1 MTEMLNKE
9 FSRKSFVKG
18 GGALIVGFSIT
29 GAVAGSAGAAMPTS
43 AGYLP
48 DLAQVDSFLTLKS
61 DNTWEVVFGQPEW
74 GHGATTGIAMLVAEE
89 LDIGMDQVSYPAPDT
104 WRNGNGGGG
113 GSGGIIS
120 RALPVR
126 AAAVAARGALLGM
139 AATQLGVAASALTV
153 SKGVVTGGG
162 KSVKYSD
169 LLGGKLF
176 KVTMNPASLN
186 IGVAPAKP
194 VASYSLVGKTAGRL
208 ELPDKITGKYTY
220 VHNIRVPGMLHA
232 RVVRPRGQG
241 AVTSQ
246 NHFPQSVDE
255 KSIKHI
261 PGAQVVQVANFLA
274 VVAPKEYDAI
284 QAAAQLKVVWK
295 SDPKLAGS
303 GNFWSWLR
311 KAGDTNTTNPA
322 RFTTNVGNVDSALK
336 SSAKTVSATYKYAY
350 NGHMSI
356 GPTCAIADVQK
367 DHMTVFCNSQQPSSV
382 PTTLA
387 AFQLNGQPYF
397 GFPAKEIRCV
407 YYEGASSF
415 GGMLG
420 TGGQTDVYIGAA
432 IISKAV
438 SKPVRLQWMR
448 WDEHA
453 WSAYG
458 PAAMYDVT
466 AGVDASGNITA
477 LDWTSY
483 GQAGTSLQTSS
494 ELSGIGTW
502 PATPG
507 NGGPNTSDGIYKVS
521 ATSKRVLAKTQPL
534 FGGSFKSDPLRAPG
548 APQSHF
554 AGEQLIDEIA
564 FAMKMD
570 PLALRKQNIDGTQ
583 AIGARWL
590 ASLDAAAKMAGW
602 KAAPPFSRGAQ
613 KGEIRTGRGFAF
625 GTFANSQVGMVADI
639 EVSVKT
645 GKIVAKHLYISHVNG
660 VSMSPDLVA
669 NQNEGAAI
677 QGLSRALYEG
687 LTFTKDRI
695 TSTDWVSYPILRI
708 KDTPKLTVGIVSPE
722 GYVVNIAGGGTNVQ
736 KGNVAAFNA
745 GWNSTGAGEPPT
757 APVAAAIANAFFDAT
772 GVRIRETPMS
782 ADRVRATLKAGGVA

>member
-1 MTEMLNKE
+1 
-9 FSRKSFVKG
+9 V
-18 GGALIVGFSIT
+18 
-29 GAVAGSAGAAMPTS
+29 
-43 AGYLP
+43 
-48 DLAQVDSFLTLKS
+48 
-61 DNTWEVVFGQPEW
+61 
-74 GHGATTGIAMLVAEE
+74 
-89 LDIGMDQVSYPAPDT
+89 DQVSYPTPDT

-153 SKGVVTGGG
+153 SKGVVSGGG

-176 KVTMNPASLN
+176 KITMNPASLN

-194 VASYSLVGKTAGRL
+194 VAAYSIVGKTTPRI
-208 ELPDKITGKYTY
+208 ELADKVTGKYTY

-232 RVVRPRGQG
+232 RVVRPRAQG

-246 NHFPQSVDE
+246 NHFPLSVDP

-261 PGAQVVQVANFLA
+261 PGAQVVQVGNFLA

-284 QAAAQLKVVWK
+284 QAAAQLKVTWK

-311 KAGDTNTTNPA
+311 QAGDTNTTNPA
-322 RFTTNVGNVDSALK
+322 RYTTNLGNVESVLK

-356 GPTCAIADVQK
+356 GPTCAIADVQA
-367 DHMTVFCNSQQPSSV
+367 DHMTIFANSQQPSSV

-387 AFQLNGQPYF
+387 AFQVNGQPYF
-397 GFPAKEIRCV
+397 GLPAKEIRCV

-438 SKPVRLQWMR
+438 GKPVRLQWMR
-448 WDEHA
+448 WDEHG

-458 PAAMYDVT
+458 PAAMYDVK

-494 ELSGIGTW
+494 ELTGIGTW
-502 PATPG
+502 PAIPG
-507 NGGPNTSDGIYKVS
+507 SGGPNTSDGIYKVS
-521 ATSKRVLAKTQPL
+521 ATQKRVLAKTQPL
-534 FGGSFKSDPLRAPG
+534 FGGSFRSDPLRAPG

-564 FAMKMD
+564 YTLKMD
-570 PLALRKQNIDGTQ
+570 PLALRRQNIDGST

-590 ASLDAAAKMAGW
+590 ASLDAAAKMSGW

-613 KGEIRTGRGFAF
+613 KGEVRTGRGFAF

-645 GKIVAKHLYISHVNG
+645 GKIVAKHLYIAHVNG

-708 KDTPKLTVGIVSPE
+708 KDTPKLTVGIVSPD
-722 GYVVNIAGGGTNVQ
+722 GYVVNNPGGGTNVQ
-736 KGNVAAFNA
+736 KGNVSAFNA
-745 GWNSTGAGEPPT
+745 GWASTGAGEPPT

-782 ADRVRATLKAGGVA
+782 ADRVRATLKAGGVV